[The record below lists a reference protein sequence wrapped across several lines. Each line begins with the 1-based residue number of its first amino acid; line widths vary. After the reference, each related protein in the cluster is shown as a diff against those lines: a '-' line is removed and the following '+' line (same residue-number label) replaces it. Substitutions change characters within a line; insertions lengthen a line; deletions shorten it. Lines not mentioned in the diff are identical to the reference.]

1 MAPPGHCMPGRDH
14 FSGRFERL
22 GACRPLSVR
31 FGMLD
36 AMADSGAEG
45 TLTVDEAVAIAQ
57 EAHANQLDKA
67 GAPYIDHPLRVM
79 DRFDDDLH
87 QMVAVLHDV
96 VEDAC
101 AQGFDLE

>member
-1 MAPPGHCMPGRDH
+1 
-14 FSGRFERL
+14 
-22 GACRPLSVR
+22 
-31 FGMLD
+31 MLD